1 MLLYRKL
8 ASKFGRLFSFKA
20 EVMKRVT
27 EDYVKFNGKHF
38 QYTGINSLA
47 VSLLEVSCGQVQKID
62 LPLSFAIKDSQI
74 EKEEE
79 KQRIHEQHL
88 ISDKLKLDKC

>member
-20 EVMKRVT
+20 EAMKKVT

-38 QYTGINSLA
+38 
-47 VSLLEVSCGQVQKID
+47 
-62 LPLSFAIKDSQI
+62 
-74 EKEEE
+74 
-79 KQRIHEQHL
+79 
-88 ISDKLKLDKC
+88 